1 MATCGYCVPLG
12 RGRCGGLPPPYL
24 QIGGV
29 PYRRG
34 LRAPTG
40 LALQPLNAFLRP
52 HPPGPNAVKPLARTL
67 WELLHK
73 NLGRAVII
81 LAIVEIFM
89 GLDRMGGRRAL
100 SSLVK
105 PCSCFC

>member
-1 MATCGYCVPLG
+1 MYRAGNIVTAIGLFQVRLMAIAFHLAAAAA
-12 RGRCGGLPPPYL
+12 
-24 QIGGV
+24 
-29 PYRRG
+29 
-34 LRAPTG
+34 APTG

-89 GLDRMGGRRAL
+89 GLDRLGGTYLDGLPAP
-100 SSLVK
+100 S
-105 PCSCFC
+105 